1 MLSAVIQVI
10 YFSLILL
17 ELNAIAFTKV
27 RFESIY
33 SMYPKKLLLGDKNYS
48 KFVGIT
54 FPLKNYVPSH
64 CIICQLLSKQKKD
77 WSFII
82 WALCHDGKNG
92 VQWNFTLFMLSVCFY
107 FSQCVR
113 NKAASAKNL
122 FPLNCLKVVFILPHV
137 LTWKCRL
144 SS

>member
-64 CIICQLLSKQKKD
+64 CIICQLLSKQKR
-77 WSFII
+77 IE
-82 WALCHDGKNG
+82 ALLYERYVMMVKMVCSGTSHCSCSLFVSTFLNVSVIK
-92 VQWNFTLFMLSVCFY
+92 QHLQKTYFT
-107 FSQCVR
+107 
-113 NKAASAKNL
+113 
-122 FPLNCLKVVFILPHV
+122 
-137 LTWKCRL
+137 
-144 SS
+144 